1 MGSGHDH
8 GAGDANASALT
19 KALVLT
25 GSFMIL
31 EVVAGLLTGSLAL
44 ISDAAHM
51 FTDTAGLGIALA
63 AIKIG
68 QKPADSR
75 RTFGYQR
82 FEILAAA
89 LNAVLLFAV
98 AAYVLIEGYQ
108 RLVTPH
114 EIKAG
119 PMLAVAFAGL
129 IVNLISM
136 RLLSGGKDANLN
148 VKGAYLEVWSDMLGS
163 IGVMIAAVMIMLT
176 GWTSVD
182 AIVAIGIGLWVLP
195 RTWTLFKETINV
207 LLEGVPEGVDLDA
220 VAARLRA
227 LVGVRD
233 THDLHV
239 WALTSGWTSLSVHLV
254 LAEGVEGD
262 AVRVAAQSMLADAFH
277 ITHVTIQTEQVDCR
291 VGQNH
296 HGLH

>member
-1 MGSGHDH
+1 MGAGHDH
-8 GAGDANASALT
+8 GASHTSAGALT

-25 GSFMIL
+25 GSFMVL

-89 LNAVLLFAV
+89 LNAVLLFGV
-98 AAYVLIEGYQ
+98 AAYIMIEGYQ

-114 EIKAG
+114 DIKAG

-136 RLLSGGKDANLN
+136 RLLGGGKDANLN
-148 VKGAYLEVWSDMLGS
+148 MKGAYLEVWSDMLGS
-163 IGVMIAAVMIMLT
+163 IGVMFAAVIIMLT

-182 AIVAIGIGLWVLP
+182 AIVAVAIGLWVLP

-220 VAARLRA
+220 VATGLRA
-227 LVGVRD
+227 TPGVRD
-233 THDLHV
+233 IHDLHV
-239 WALTSGWTSLSVHLV
+239 WALTSGSTSLSVHLV
-254 LAEGVEGD
+254 LAEGADGD
-262 AVRVAAQSMLADAFH
+262 VTRVGARSMLAERFH
-277 ITHVTIQTEQVDCR
+277 ITHVTLQTERVDCR
-291 VGQNH
+291 QGQDH

>member
-1 MGSGHDH
+1 MGHGHDH
-8 GAGDANASALT
+8 GSGTANASALT

-98 AAYVLIEGYQ
+98 AAYILVEGYQ

-163 IGVMIAAVMIMLT
+163 IGVMIAAVIIMLT

-182 AIVAIGIGLWVLP
+182 AIVAIAIGLWVLP

-207 LLEGVPEGVDLDA
+207 LLEGVPDGIDLDA
-220 VAARLRA
+220 VAARLKTT
-227 LVGVRD
+227 VGVSD
-233 THDLHV
+233 IHDLHV
-239 WALTSGWTSLSVHLV
+239 WALTSGSISLSVHLV
-254 LAEGVEGD
+254 LADMANGD
-262 AVRVAAQSMLADAFH
+262 AVRIASQSMLREAFN
-277 ITHVTIQTEQVDCR
+277 ITHVTIQIERADCR
-291 VGQNH
+291 AGQDH